1 MVAEGAGAGHPL
13 SLCSGGWQL
22 AGDYLG
28 LTLTAGLLQEAGAQG
43 QAGRG
48 VELLGDL
55 LQHSSCALKLHLLQ
69 PLLHGLQECTG
80 LWQSHRLQ
88 RMHP

>member
-1 MVAEGAGAGHPL
+1 MLKVSLMAPSQSANDLCADLGQRRSPL
-13 SLCSGGWQL
+13 D
-22 AGDYLG
+22 A
-28 LTLTAGLLQEAGAQG
+28 LQEAGAQG